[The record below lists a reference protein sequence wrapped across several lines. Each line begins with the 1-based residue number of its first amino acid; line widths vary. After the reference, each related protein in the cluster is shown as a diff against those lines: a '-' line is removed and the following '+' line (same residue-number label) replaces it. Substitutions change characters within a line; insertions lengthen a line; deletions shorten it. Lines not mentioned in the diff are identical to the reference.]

1 MKNATANKNVA
12 NALPPVHPGEI
23 LAEEFLSPFDMSARA
38 LAAAIDVTPARVS
51 DIIAGRR
58 GITADTALRLGRYF
72 GTTAQLWLT
81 CSRTTTWRSPAAN
94 WLKRSNISAPGRHD
108 QIEHRRESALPQ
120 SWNDQAPAFRRG
132 LFVVWLTRRLREVH
146 ERPVR
151 VASGPSVK
159 CRRRFAGRRAAIAR
173 LRRC

>member
-72 GTTAQLWLT
+72 GTTAQLWLNLQSNYDLEIA
-81 CSRTTTWRSPAAN
+81 SRELAET
-94 WLKRSNISAPGRHD
+94 
-108 QIEHRRESALPQ
+108 IEHI
-120 SWNDQAPAFRRG
+120 
-132 LFVVWLTRRLREVH
+132 
-146 ERPVR
+146 RP
-151 VASGPSVK
+151 
-159 CRRRFAGRRAAIAR
+159 RAA
-173 LRRC
+173 